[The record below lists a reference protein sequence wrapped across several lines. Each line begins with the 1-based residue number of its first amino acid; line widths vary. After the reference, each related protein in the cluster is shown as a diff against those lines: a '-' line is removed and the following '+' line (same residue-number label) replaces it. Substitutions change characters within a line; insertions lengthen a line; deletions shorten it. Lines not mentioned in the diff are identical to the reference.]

1 MRVVVVV
8 AVGDQE
14 VVLVGIVLLYDMSYG
29 GRVMIT
35 GDGMGWDIDTT
46 WLDGSRDGRGAGW

>member
-1 MRVVVVV
+1 MVVV

-14 VVLVGIVLLYDMSYG
+14 VVLVGIVLLYDMGYG

-35 GDGMGWDIDTT
+35 ADGMGY
-46 WLDGSRDGRGAGW
+46 

>member
-14 VVLVGIVLLYDMSYG
+14 VVLGIVLLYDMGYG

-35 GDGMGWDIDTT
+35 ADGMGY
-46 WLDGSRDGRGAGW
+46 

>member
-1 MRVVVVV
+1 MVVV